1 MKIRSLCAGLLVSIF
16 AFSSPALAQYA
27 AELAPV
33 LSRLQSL
40 SHGVYTK
47 AEWDQ
52 AMQELDAVDQ
62 KAAAAGDLE
71 LVVQSRAIK
80 AMAIADMKRDPR
92 EAIRVLDETRRQYG
106 EQKIPA
112 MRRVFVQMAD
122 YYGRLGYAAD
132 VQRVMDEFRKNPNYD
147 AQQYPVT
154 LYEGRDTPMMIT
166 RPAAAGSDS
175 ISVTAMEV
183 ARERTQFAP
192 GNLFPDLTWT
202 DATGA
207 AGSIEALRGKVV
219 LVDFWQQ
226 NWTLWSRDLDNLRRA
241 YTRYHSL
248 GFEVVGVSLDR
259 DEGAARAF
267 AQQQQMPWPLVF
279 GQPALARQ
287 MRLFGE
293 VSNFLVD
300 QNGVIIARNVRGA
313 DLPELL
319 RKTLSVR

>member
-1 MKIRSLCAGLLVSIF
+1 MKIRHLCF
-16 AFSSPALAQYA
+16 AFVVSAFVCASPASAQYA

-52 AMQELDAVDQ
+52 AMQELEAVDR
-62 KAAAAGDLE
+62 KAADAGDFE

-92 EAIRVLDETRRQYG
+92 EALRVLDETRRQYG
-106 EQKIPA
+106 RKKIPA
-112 MRRVFVQMAD
+112 MRRIFVQQAD
-122 YYGRLGYAAD
+122 YYGRLGDAAG
-132 VQRVMDEFRKNPNYD
+132 VQRVMEAFRKNPNYD
-147 AQQYPVT
+147 AREYPVK
-154 LYEGRDTPMMIT
+154 LYEGRNTPMLIT
-166 RPAAAGSDS
+166 RPAAAGSES

-202 DATGA
+202 DAAGA
-207 AGSIEALRGKVV
+207 IGSIEALRGKVV

-226 NWTLWSRDLDNLRRA
+226 AWTPWSRDLNNLRRTYA
-241 YTRYHSL
+241 RYHNL
-248 GFEVVGVSLDR
+248 GFEIVGVALDR
-259 DEGAARAF
+259 DAGVARAF
-267 AQQQQMPWPLVF
+267 ARQQQMAWPLVF
-279 GQPALARQ
+279 GQPELARQ
-287 MRLFGE
+287 LRLFGE
-293 VSNFLVD
+293 AANFLVD

-313 DLPELL
+313 DLPALL
-319 RKTLSVR
+319 QKALSIR